1 MLSPSATRPI
11 TKSEWMNLNPSEK
24 KTNISNSNLAN
35 SWRHKMSASE
45 QNQIIDLTLKLLEKD
60 IEIKQ
65 LKLQIERVKSK
76 LNELSQSLELDD

>member
-1 MLSPSATRPI
+1 
-11 TKSEWMNLNPSEK
+11 
-24 KTNISNSNLAN
+24 
-35 SWRHKMSASE
+35 MSASE